1 MRRGSPIFCAP
12 VSGGLEWWWPS
23 LWGQVLLLAITCGA
37 LYPACQ
43 WAACQGQMA
52 RKGVSCIVSSSSTPG
67 QGRLCRRGTDE
78 SISSLDH
85 GLLAPTDGCL
95 SGSLHGV
102 RSAGGGRGSVIV
114 CSSKAGSRL
123 SCGCYGGVDQI
134 WPSEIPARF
143 EQATPRWA
151 SHSRLGKGGF
161 RFV

>member
-1 MRRGSPIFCAP
+1 
-12 VSGGLEWWWPS
+12 
-23 LWGQVLLLAITCGA
+23 
-37 LYPACQ
+37 
-43 WAACQGQMA
+43 MA
-52 RKGVSCIVSSSSTPG
+52 RKGVSCIVSSSTPG

-143 EQATPRWA
+143 SGHSSLCPA
-151 SHSRLGKGGF
+151 SQSRLGKGGF